1 MKMQGI
7 RIVGTPEQ
15 VANATKVLAQTFKGA
30 TLAEVIQAMHYQKAI
45 TEERKLFGRNKWL

>member
-15 VANATKVLAQTFKGA
+15 VATATKMLAETFKGA
-30 TLAEVIQAMHYQKAI
+30 TLGEVLQAMHYQRLV
-45 TEERKLFGRNKWL
+45 TEERKQYGKGKLI